1 MLMLTVCDDEFL
13 CMRGRQIVAGGV
25 EAVEETRKDDRFR
38 MIVPMGE
45 AYFDIFREG
54 LEEVTI

>member
-1 MLMLTVCDDEFL
+1 
-13 CMRGRQIVAGGV
+13 MRGRQIVAGGV